1 MYNSWHQN
9 EIVTKPHCL
18 YLQTAVQTGV
28 PSLIALLLFFIF
40 YIVSSFTIYWKHNY
54 EGYLPKIGVAI
65 LASSIGYMILA
76 LTNDSCV
83 ATSPIFFALIGIGLG
98 INYRLKKDIKNN
110 KLQADVQNNA

>member
-1 MYNSWHQN
+1 
-9 EIVTKPHCL
+9 
-18 YLQTAVQTGV
+18 
-28 PSLIALLLFFIF
+28 
-40 YIVSSFTIYWKHNY
+40 
-54 EGYLPKIGVAI
+54 
-65 LASSIGYMILA
+65 MILA

>member
-1 MYNSWHQN
+1 M
-9 EIVTKPHCL
+9 
-18 YLQTAVQTGV
+18 
-28 PSLIALLLFFIF
+28 
-40 YIVSSFTIYWKHNY
+40 
-54 EGYLPKIGVAI
+54 PKIGVAI